1 MTVRAGTETTEVACD
16 PSGPPLLAVCK
27 TLSDQHAGRISLC
40 KVVSGTITPDL
51 VLVNPRTRAEE
62 RLHVLEVLRGH
73 ETTPVPDAVAGDFLA
88 VPRLA
93 GTKTGD
99 TLAPKGSPVTVVLP
113 DPEPAALSMA
123 VKPASRADEDK
134 LMSAIQRLAE
144 EDPSLTVVRVDE
156 THQTVLGIAGEVH
169 LAVTCERLSRKY
181 SVTVE
186 REEVLIPYR
195 ETISGSADA
204 EGRYKKQTGGHGQFA
219 VVHLKVEPLERGE
232 GFQFR
237 DEVVGGAIPRQ
248 YIPAVEKGVLE
259 AMEQGGVNGF
269 PVVDI
274 AVTCDDGKFHS
285 VDSSEMSFKMAGAL
299 ALREAMEKAGP
310 VVLEPISKLEV
321 TVPSE
326 LQGDVLG
333 DLHSRRGRVQ
343 GTDTS
348 EAGYQTVVA
357 LVPTASLARYAI
369 DLRAISGGRGRFR
382 VSHDHYDQKP

>member
-1 MTVRAGTETTEVACD
+1 
-16 PSGPPLLAVCK
+16 VCK

-62 RLHVLEVLRGH
+62 RLHVLETLRGH
-73 ETTPVPDAVAGDFLA
+73 ETTPVRDAVAGDFLA
-88 VPRLA
+88 VPRLN

-99 TLAPKGSPVTVVLP
+99 TLAPKGSPVVVSLP
-113 DPEPAALSMA
+113 APEAPALSVA
-123 VKPASRADEDK
+123 VRPASRADEDK
-134 LMSAIQRLAE
+134 LMSAIHRLAE
-144 EDPSLTVVRVDE
+144 EDPSLTVTRVDE
-156 THQTVLGIAGEVH
+156 THQTVLGVAGEVH
-169 LAVTCERLSRKY
+169 LAVTVERLSRKY
-181 SVTVE
+181 GVTVE

-195 ETISGSADA
+195 ETITGDAEA

-219 VVHLKVEPLERGE
+219 VVHLRVQPLERGE
-232 GFQFR
+232 GFEFR

-248 YIPAVEKGVLE
+248 YIPAVEKGVRE
-259 AMEQGGVNGF
+259 AMDQGGLNGF
-269 PVVDI
+269 PVVDVAI
-274 AVTCDDGKFHS
+274 TCDDGKFHA
-285 VDSSEMSFKMAGAL
+285 VDSSEMSFKMAAGM
-299 ALREAMEKAGP
+299 ALRAAMEKAGP
-310 VVLEPISKLEV
+310 IILEPISRLEV

-343 GTDTS
+343 GTDT
-348 EAGYQTVVA
+348 ADDGHQTIVA

-382 VSHDHYDQKP
+382 TAHDHYDTKP